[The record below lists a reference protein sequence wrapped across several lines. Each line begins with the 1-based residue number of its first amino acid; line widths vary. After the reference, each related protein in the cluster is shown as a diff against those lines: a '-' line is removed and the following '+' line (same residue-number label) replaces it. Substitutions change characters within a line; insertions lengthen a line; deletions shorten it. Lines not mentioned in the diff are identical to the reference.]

1 MKERVLV
8 LGGKGFIGEYLVAKM
23 SKLNRYEI
31 IVADKQVDRK
41 MVIDKVTFL
50 PLEFSE
56 KTDFSKY
63 LKNIDTVI
71 HLISTIFPDENTDFI
86 EKSIIDNTFP
96 TLNLLRTMVKT
107 NCKKIVFASS
117 GGTIYGN
124 HNNVA
129 ISEKEAGYPI
139 SNYGI
144 VKDMI
149 EKYIFLFSYYYG
161 IDYRII
167 RMSNPY
173 SSRSIA
179 GRKQGL
185 IPILI
190 EKIKNGDTIQIWG
203 NGENV
208 RDYIYIDD
216 AIEAIIRIM
225 ECSGSQKVFNV
236 GTGIGYSTNE
246 IINILCSHMGVNTP
260 KIEYTASRK
269 CDVDNNILDITYL
282 KNLLKFKPKYS
293 LEDGIQE
300 VLHNFNRK

>member
-1 MKERVLV
+1 MKEKVLV

-23 SKLNRYEI
+23 SKLDKYEI
-31 IVADKQVDRK
+31 IVADRKIDRK
-41 MVIDKVTFL
+41 MVSNDVTFL

-63 LKNIDTVI
+63 LKDINTVI
-71 HLISTIFPDENTDFI
+71 HLISTIFPDEDTDYI
-86 EKSIIDNTFP
+86 EKSIIDNIFP
-96 TLNLLRTMVKT
+96 TLSLLRSMVKA

-124 HNNVA
+124 HNNVP
-129 ISEKEAGYPI
+129 IPEKDVGYPI

-161 IDYRII
+161 LDYRII
-167 RMSNPY
+167 RLSNPY
-173 SSRSIA
+173 GGRSII

-190 EKIKNGDTIQIWG
+190 EKIKKGDTIQIWG
-203 NGENV
+203 NGNNI
-208 RDYIYIDD
+208 RDYIYINDV
-216 AIEAIIRIM
+216 IEAIIRIM
-225 ECSGSQKVFNV
+225 EYSGSQKIFNV
-236 GTGIGYSTNE
+236 GTGIGYSIND
-246 IINILCSHMGVNTP
+246 IIKILCSHMDENIP
-260 KIEYTASRK
+260 NIEYTVPRK
-269 CDVDNNILDITYL
+269 CDVNNNILDITYL

-293 LEDGIQE
+293 LEDGITE
-300 VLHNFNRK
+300 ILHDYNKK

>member
-1 MKERVLV
+1 
-8 LGGKGFIGEYLVAKM
+8 
-23 SKLNRYEI
+23 
-31 IVADKQVDRK
+31 
-41 MVIDKVTFL
+41 
-50 PLEFSE
+50 
-56 KTDFSKY
+56 
-63 LKNIDTVI
+63 
-71 HLISTIFPDENTDFI
+71 
-86 EKSIIDNTFP
+86 
-96 TLNLLRTMVKT
+96 
-107 NCKKIVFASS
+107 
-117 GGTIYGN
+117 
-124 HNNVA
+124 
-129 ISEKEAGYPI
+129 
-139 SNYGI
+139 
-144 VKDMI
+144 
-149 EKYIFLFSYYYG
+149 
-161 IDYRII
+161 
-167 RMSNPY
+167 
-173 SSRSIA
+173 
-179 GRKQGL
+179 
-185 IPILI
+185 LI